1 MTKLNK
7 LIHLFILIFL
17 IFGCT
22 EKISYSGKILSKEPV
37 KYKSLN
43 TKQEVIENLGM
54 PSYIDPI
61 EKKYYYF
68 TEKIINT
75 NFFDVKLDSRKLIV
89 FNFNIDESIN
99 SVDEYNLQDQKNT
112 NITKDTIPNNLIK
125 QGLVENI
132 FGGVGRAPTQTN
144 W

>member
-17 IFGCT
+17 FIGCT
-22 EKISYSGKILSKEPV
+22 ENISYSGKILLKDQIN
-37 KYKSLN
+37 YKSFN
-43 TKQEVIENLGM
+43 NKQEVIENLGM

-75 NFFDVKLDSRKLIV
+75 NFFETKLDNRDLIV

-99 SVDEYNLQDQKNT
+99 SVDEYSLTDQKNPKIIKEMT
-112 NITKDTIPNNLIK
+112 PNNLIK
-125 QGLVENI
+125 QGLVESI
-132 FGGVGRAPTQTN
+132 FGGVGRAPTQITE
-144 W
+144 